1 MKAAF
6 LTEQGSLDH
15 LHYGDRPDPT
25 PGRREALIR
34 VKACALNRV
43 DLFGVMGQK
52 GVRLQCPRILGRDF
66 AGEVVALGEDADGP
80 FQPGG
85 RVLVYP
91 HVSCGQ
97 CEPCRRGRDN
107 MCVRTWVIGLASD
120 GGLAE
125 LARVPVD
132 NVYPLPANLS
142 FEEGAS
148 VPTTFVTA
156 WHMLVRRARFQP
168 GEDVLVMAAG
178 SGVGSAAIQIAH
190 RLGARVFATAGSD
203 EKLALARELGAEHAI
218 NYQTEDFSQRVLAL
232 TGGRGVDVIVDHVGA
247 SVWERNFASL
257 AVGGRLVNCGVS
269 SGHRVELHMGQLFTR
284 QLSILGSTMGTRAD
298 VLDVLRLLERGE
310 LRPTV
315 ARTFPLSEARRAF
328 ETMAS
333 SDFFGKLVVVP

>member
-25 PGRREALIR
+25 LGRREALIR
-34 VKACALNRV
+34 VRACSLNRV
-43 DLFGVMGQK
+43 DLFAVMGQK
-52 GVRLQCPRILGRDF
+52 GVRLQCPHILGRDF

-80 FQPGG
+80 FQLGD

-107 MCVRTWVIGLASD
+107 MCVRTWVIGLTSD

-125 LARVPVD
+125 LARVPLD

-156 WHMLVRRARFQP
+156 WHMLARRARLQS

-178 SGVGSAAIQIAH
+178 SGVGSAAVQIAR

-218 NYQTEDFSQRVLAL
+218 NYQTEDFSQRILAL

-247 SVWERNFASL
+247 SVWEKNFASL

-284 QLSILGSTMGTRAD
+284 QLSILGSTMGTKAD
-298 VLDVLRLLERGE
+298 VLDVLGLLERGD
-310 LRPTV
+310 LRPRV

>member
-34 VKACALNRV
+34 VRACSLNRV
-43 DLFGVMGQK
+43 DLFGVMGRK
-52 GVRLQCPRILGRDF
+52 GVRLQCPHILGRDF
-66 AGEVVALGEDADGP
+66 AGEVVALGEDADAA
-80 FQPGG
+80 FQPGD

-107 MCVRTWVIGLASD
+107 MCVRTWVIGLTSD

-125 LARVPVD
+125 LARVPLD

-156 WHMLVRRARFQP
+156 WHMLVRRARLQP
-168 GEDVLVMAAG
+168 GEDALVMAAG
-178 SGVGSAAIQIAH
+178 SGVGSAAIQIAR

-203 EKLALARELGAEHAI
+203 EKLALARELGAEHTI
-218 NYQTEDFSQRVLAL
+218 NYQTEDFLQRILAL

-247 SVWERNFASL
+247 SVWEKNFASL
-257 AVGGRLVNCGVS
+257 AIGGRLVNCGVT

-284 QLSILGSTMGTRAD
+284 QLSILGSTMGTKAD

-310 LRPTV
+310 LRPRV
-315 ARTFPLSEARRAF
+315 ARTFPLSEVRRAF

>member
-1 MKAAF
+1 MKAAI

-15 LHYGDRPDPT
+15 LQYLDRPDPT
-25 PGRREALIR
+25 PGRGEVLVR
-34 VKACALNRV
+34 VRACSLNRV

-66 AGEVVALGEDADGP
+66 AGEVAALGEDADGDC
-80 FQPGG
+80 QPGD

-91 HVSCGQ
+91 HVSCGH

-107 MCVRTWVIGLASD
+107 QCVRTRVVGVTSD

-125 LARVPVD
+125 LASVPLD
-132 NVYPLPANLS
+132 SVYRLPQSLS

-156 WHMLVRRARFQP
+156 WHMLVRRARLRP

-178 SGVGSAAIQIAH
+178 SGVGSAAIQIAR
-190 RLGARVFATAGSD
+190 RLGTRVFATAGSD
-203 EKLALARELGAEHAI
+203 EKLALARELGAEEAI
-218 NYQTEDFSQRVLAL
+218 NYKTEDFSLRVLAL
-232 TGGRGVDVIVDHVGA
+232 TGGHGVDVIIDHVGA
-247 SVWERNFASL
+247 SVWEKNFASL

-269 SGHRVELHMGQLFTR
+269 GGHRMELHMGQLFTR
-284 QLSILGSTMGTRAD
+284 QLSILGSTMGTKAD
-298 VLDVLRLLERGE
+298 VQDVLRLLERGE
-310 LRPTV
+310 IRPKV

-328 ETMAS
+328 ETMAA

>member
-1 MKAAF
+1 MKAAI

-15 LHYGDRPDPT
+15 LQYVDWPDPT
-25 PGRREALIR
+25 PGRREVLIR
-34 VKACALNRV
+34 VRACSLNRV
-43 DLFGVMGQK
+43 DLYGVLGRK
-52 GVRLQCPRILGRDF
+52 GVRLRCPRILGRDF
-66 AGEVVALGEDADGP
+66 AGEVAALGEDAEGA
-80 FQPGG
+80 FEPGD

-91 HVSCGQ
+91 HVSCGH
-97 CEPCRRGRDN
+97 CDPCRRGRDN
-107 MCVRTWVIGLASD
+107 MCVRTSVVGVTSD

-125 LARVPVD
+125 LAIAPVD

-142 FEEGAS
+142 FEEGAA

-156 WHMLVRRARFQP
+156 WHMLVGRARLQP

-178 SGVGSAAIQIAH
+178 SGVGSAAIQIAR

-218 NYQTEDFSQRVLAL
+218 NYQTEDFSLRVLAL
-232 TGGRGVDVIVDHVGA
+232 TGGRGVDVIVDHVGT
-247 SVWERNFASL
+247 SVWEKNFASL
-257 AVGGRLVNCGVS
+257 AIGGRLVNCGVS

-298 VLDVLRLLERGE
+298 VQDVLRLLERGE
-310 LRPTV
+310 IRPAV

>member
-15 LHYGDRPDPT
+15 LHYGERPDPT
-25 PGRREALIR
+25 PDRREILIR
-34 VKACALNRV
+34 ARACSLNRV
-43 DLFGVMGQK
+43 DLFGVMGRK

-66 AGEVVALGEDADGP
+66 AGEVVALGSDIEGG
-80 FQPGG
+80 FRPGD

-97 CEPCRRGRDN
+97 CEPCRRGREN
-107 MCVRTWVIGLASD
+107 MCVHSSIIGLTSD

-125 LARVPVD
+125 LACAPAG
-132 NVYPLPANLS
+132 NVYPLPANMS

-156 WHMLVRRARFQP
+156 WHMLVGRARLQAD
-168 GEDVLVMAAG
+168 EDVLVMAAG
-178 SGVGSAAIQIAH
+178 SGVGSAAIQIA
-190 RLGARVFATAGSD
+190 RALGARVFATAGSD
-203 EKLALARELGAEHAI
+203 EKVAQARELGAEEAI
-218 NYQTEDFSQRVLAL
+218 NYQTEDFSRRVLDL
-232 TGGRGVDVIVDHVGA
+232 TDGRGVDVIVDHVGA
-247 SVWERNFASL
+247 SVWEQNFSCL

-269 SGHRVELHMGQLFTR
+269 GGHLVELHMGQLFIR
-284 QLSILGSTMGTRAD
+284 QLSILGSTMGTSAD
-298 VLDVLRLLERGE
+298 VRDVLRLLETGQ

-315 ARTFPLSEARRAF
+315 ARTFPLSEARDAF

-333 SDFFGKLVVVP
+333 SQFFGKLVVVP

>member
-1 MKAAF
+1 MKAAI
-6 LTEQGSLDH
+6 LTEQGSLDN
-15 LHYGDRPDPT
+15 LQYTDAPDPT
-25 PGRREALIR
+25 PGRREVLIR
-34 VKACALNRV
+34 VRACSLNRV
-43 DLFGVMGQK
+43 DLFGVLGRK

-66 AGEVVALGEDADGP
+66 AGEVVALGEDAGGG
-80 FQPGG
+80 FQPGD

-91 HVSCGQ
+91 HVSCGR

-107 MCVRTWVIGLASD
+107 MCVRTSVVGVTSD

-125 LARVPVD
+125 LALAPVD
-132 NVYPLPANLS
+132 NVYPLPASLS

-156 WHMLVRRARFQP
+156 WHMLVSRARLQP
-168 GEDVLVMAAG
+168 GEDVLVIAAG
-178 SGVGSAAIQIAH
+178 SGVGSAAIQIAR

-203 EKLALARELGAEHAI
+203 EKLALARELGAEHAV
-218 NYQTEDFSQRVLAL
+218 NYQTEDFSLRVLAL

-247 SVWERNFASL
+247 SIWEKNFASL
-257 AVGGRLVNCGVS
+257 AIGGRLVNCGVS
-269 SGHRVELHMGQLFTR
+269 GGHRVDLHMGQLFTR
-284 QLSILGSTMGTRAD
+284 QLSILGSTMGTSAD
-298 VLDVLRLLERGE
+298 VQDVLRLLERGE
-310 LRPTV
+310 IRPTV